1 MTEHHVNVVLDT
13 DDFGNTLNV
22 KSIASIIWK
31 IHLGLFWR
39 RAIFN

>member
-22 KSIASIIWK
+22 KSIASIIWN
-31 IHLGLFWR
+31 IHFGLFWR